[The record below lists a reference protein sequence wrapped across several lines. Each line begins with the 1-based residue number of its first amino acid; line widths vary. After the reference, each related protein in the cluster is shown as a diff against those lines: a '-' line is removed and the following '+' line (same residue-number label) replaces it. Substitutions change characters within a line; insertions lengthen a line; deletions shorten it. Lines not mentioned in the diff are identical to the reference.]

1 MSLDPTSSTKPNDTS
16 ADIDIRS
23 LPFFQELT
31 KLPYIDAI
39 YVHGSRARGDHDIN
53 SDIDLAI
60 MCPRASDEEWNHI
73 VQLIH
78 SAKLLVKVDLKRL
91 DKVSPNFPFYK
102 QIHETKS
109 LLFYPAGKARINALK
124 YALDHFEREMVTLEA
139 HAKNS
144 NGLNDEQQNQLLKE
158 YFIKFDMLVRYKLRT
173 ALVVTG
179 VRVHTP
185 LDMLRLAF
193 SSGWLENRTLWE
205 DMFVSWEY
213 AHETCAPE
221 VRRDIIAKMQSYA
234 VAMRALFEK
243 LKDVERNARKFFDQ
257 SRMQNG

>member
-1 MSLDPTSSTKPNDTS
+1 MSLDPTSSTRPSDNS
-16 ADIDIRS
+16 ADIDIRA

-39 YVHGSRARGDHDIN
+39 YVHGSRARGDHDAH
-53 SDIDLAI
+53 SDIDLAV
-60 MCPRASDEEWNHI
+60 MCPRASEEEWNHI
-73 VQLIH
+73 SHIAR

-91 DKVSPNFPFYK
+91 DKVTTNFPFYK

-109 LLFYPAGKARINALK
+109 LLFYPAGKARIDALK
-124 YALDHFEREMVTLEA
+124 YALDYFEKEMSDFEA
-139 HAKNS
+139 RTRNTQHLS
-144 NGLNDEQQNQLLKE
+144 DDQQNQLVREFYVK
-158 YFIKFDMLVRYKLRT
+158 YDMLVRYKLRT
-173 ALVVTG
+173 ALLVTG

-205 DMFVSWEY
+205 DMFIAWEY

-221 VRRDIIAKMQSYA
+221 VRRDIIGKLRDY
-234 VAMRALFEK
+234 VTAMRALFEK
-243 LKDVERNARKFFDQ
+243 LKEVEHNARQFFEQ
-257 SRMQNG
+257 SRT